1 MNDKSLHILLM
12 ALFGVGGM
20 TILIFAW
27 VQPMSAAE
35 RVLTT
40 FIGSFGLL
48 WVVVRV
54 LIFDKLLG
62 WLSLEKIWPKL
73 GLKRSYFNRH

>member
-1 MNDKSLHILLM
+1 MNDKSLRIFLM

-40 FIGSFGLL
+40 LIGSFGLL
-48 WVVVRV
+48 WVVVRA

-62 WLSLEKIWPKL
+62 GIPLDKIWPKL

>member
-1 MNDKSLHILLM
+1 MNDKSLRIFLM

-48 WVVVRV
+48 WAVVRG

-62 WLSLEKIWPKL
+62 VMPLEKIWPKS